1 MILGIDPGSITTGY
15 GIITEERGEL
25 RCVAYGILGASNKT
39 SFSER
44 LLKIGVGLQELFTQY
59 KIHAVV
65 IEKTFFAKNVD
76 SVTKLSHA
84 RGVCMYE
91 AARAGVEIYEYNP
104 TEVKM
109 NVVGHGRA
117 GKDQVQIVVQQLL
130 KMNSAQMAK
139 FDMSDA
145 LALAIHH
152 CLISGTMQKIRERE
166 ITT

>member
-25 RCVAYGILGASNKT
+25 RCVAYGTFGASNKT

-44 LLKIGVGLQELFTQY
+44 LLKIGEGLQELFKEH
-59 KIHAVV
+59 KIKAVV

-91 AARAGVEIYEYNP
+91 AARAQVPIFEYSP

-117 GKDQVQIVVQQLL
+117 GKDQVQIVVGQLL
-130 KMNSAQMAK
+130 KMNIQQMAK

-152 CLISGTMQKIRERE
+152 CLNAGTMQKIKERE

>member
-15 GIITEERGEL
+15 GVITEESGKL
-25 RCVAYGILGASNKT
+25 RCVDFGTLGATNQT
-39 SFSER
+39 SFSQR
-44 LLKIGVGLQELFTQY
+44 LLVIGRGLQDLFIQY
-59 KIHAVV
+59 KIRAVA

-76 SVTKLSHA
+76 SVTKLSHS
-84 RGVCMYE
+84 RGVCIYE
-91 AARAGVEIYEYNP
+91 AARAGVPIFEYNP

-117 GKDQVQIVVQQLL
+117 GKDQVQIVVRQLL
-130 KMNSAQMAK
+130 KMTNANMAK

-152 CLISGTMQKIRERE
+152 CLIAGTMQKIKERE